1 MTARHKNLVKI
12 NQKRIIA
19 LLIQRD
25 QGVYKAQV
33 IKTIFY
39 KETVRM
45 QNLTQNEE
53 QALRDDLEIA
63 LTSVANAHGVVVSV
77 GEVRVQHSDNT
88 SETVAVATAGNM
100 SPQAMEAIME
110 KFYKAHEANSRRHS
124 KHKLHHR
131 LAVAA
136 TISVGIYV
144 VYHITKTEMVLKGF
158 EYVIPAAFDKLIFG
172 LGE

>member
-1 MTARHKNLVKI
+1 
-12 NQKRIIA
+12 
-19 LLIQRD
+19 
-25 QGVYKAQV
+25 
-33 IKTIFY
+33 
-39 KETVRM
+39 M
-45 QNLTQNEE
+45 QNSTQNED
-53 QALRDDLEIA
+53 QKLRDDIELA

-77 GEVRVQHSDNT
+77 GEVHVQHSDET
-88 SETVAVATAGNM
+88 SETLTVATNGQM
-100 SPQAMEAIME
+100 SPEVLESIMQ
-110 KFYKAHEANSRRHS
+110 KFYEAHEANSRRHS

-131 LAVAA
+131 LVVAA